1 VTAMG
6 DEVEVGF
13 DEDEVEVEPR
23 IEFSDDEWAFLRY
36 ARFGELP
43 HRVLPEERVELVET
57 EPGGGYVD
65 PNQRNW
71 RDLSTGGA

>member
-1 VTAMG
+1 M
-6 DEVEVGF
+6 D
-13 DEDEVEVEPR
+13 DEDEPR
-23 IEFSDDEWAFLRY
+23 IEFTDEEWAFLRY
-36 ARFGELP
+36 VRFGELP
-43 HRVLPEERVELVET
+43 HRVQPDELVELQET

>member
-1 VTAMG
+1 VTTV
-6 DEVEVGF
+6 D
-13 DEDEVEVEPR
+13 DEDRDEPA
-23 IEFSDDEWAFLRY
+23 IGFTDEEWAFLRY

-43 HRVLPEERVELVET
+43 GRVLPEERVELVET
-57 EPGGGYVD
+57 DPGGGYVD